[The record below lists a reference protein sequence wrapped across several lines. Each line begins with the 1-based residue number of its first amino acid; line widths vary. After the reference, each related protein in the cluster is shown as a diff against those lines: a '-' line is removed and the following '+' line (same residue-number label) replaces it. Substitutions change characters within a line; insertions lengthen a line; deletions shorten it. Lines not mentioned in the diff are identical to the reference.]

1 MSATYIGTTHSS
13 KHNGHGRK
21 EPRMRFAIKST
32 GLVRG
37 EPTKGK
43 TAPWFLRQWGS
54 RPASKRPAPLE
65 MVA

>member
-1 MSATYIGTTHSS
+1 MAATYTGTTHSS
-13 KHNGHGRK
+13 RHNGHGRR

-37 EPTKGK
+37 QAIKSK

-54 RPASKRPAPLE
+54 RPAHKLAPT
-65 MVA
+65 AAT